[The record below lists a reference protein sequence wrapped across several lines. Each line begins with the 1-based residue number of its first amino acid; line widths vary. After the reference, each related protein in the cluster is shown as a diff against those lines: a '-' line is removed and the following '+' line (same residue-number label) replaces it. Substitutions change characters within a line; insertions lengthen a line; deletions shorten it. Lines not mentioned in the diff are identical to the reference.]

1 MHKLKQRRSTSVGR
15 SKHLEDYRDLSK
27 EAYNTN
33 RKDQVGNW
41 NKIGGST
48 NVGIYQNKKSGEIH
62 QSIAGSHT
70 ISDFIS
76 DLFLGTIGVKD
87 KNYRKREAEAQEMA
101 ERINRIKLGNKH
113 SISGHSLA
121 GNLTT
126 KLIHKGLG
134 DSGTTFN
141 TFATPHDAHLT
152 KHHKITNV
160 RNKNDFASTLIKD
173 NHNNIT
179 LDSNGNLGAMESH
192 SLNNVHFY

>member
-1 MHKLKQRRSTSVGR
+1 MHKLKQRRSTSRGKR
-15 SKHLEDYRDLSK
+15 QHLEDYRDLSK

-33 RKDQVGNW
+33 RKEQVGNW

-76 DLFLGTIGVKD
+76 DLFLGTLGVKD

-113 SISGHSLA
+113 SISSHSL
-121 GNLTT
+121 GSNLATNV
-126 KLIHKGLG
+126 IHKGLG
-134 DSGTTFN
+134 DTAVNFN
-141 TFATPHDAHLT
+141 PYVTQYDAHLT

-160 RNKNDFASTLIKD
+160 RNKNDPASFFAR
-173 NHNNIT
+173 NNANSIT
-179 LDSNGNLGAMESH
+179 LDSNGKLGTLESH
-192 SLNNVHFY
+192 SLNNIKFD

>member
-1 MHKLKQRRSTSVGR
+1 MHKLKQQHSPNK
-15 SKHLEDYRDLSK
+15 SKKNYLEDYRDLSK

-33 RKDQVGNW
+33 RKENIDKW

-48 NVGIYQNKKSGEIH
+48 NVGIYQNKKTGEIN
-62 QSIAGSHT
+62 QSIAGSHS

-76 DLFLGTIGVKD
+76 DFFLGTLGVKD
-87 KNYRKREAEAQEMA
+87 RNYRKREAEAQEMA

-126 KLIHKGLG
+126 KLVNKGLG

-173 NHNNIT
+173 NPNNIT
-179 LDSNGNLGAMESH
+179 LDSHGNLGAMESH